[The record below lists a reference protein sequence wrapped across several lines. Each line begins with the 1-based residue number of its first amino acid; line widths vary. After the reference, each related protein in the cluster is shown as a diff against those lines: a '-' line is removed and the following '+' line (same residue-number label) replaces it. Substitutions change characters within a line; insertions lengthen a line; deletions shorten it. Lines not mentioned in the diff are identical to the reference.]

1 MGMPLSDVHTMIE
14 KTDILYV
21 DDEENNLYLFDLML
35 RSKFNVHKAG
45 SADQALKF
53 LDSHPEIEWIVTDWR
68 MPGKDGLTFARETV
82 QKYSDKKFIMLSAY
96 IQNNEIDQA
105 LAAGVLKAYF
115 PKPLNK
121 DLFLEKAKELGIVL
135 N

>member
-1 MGMPLSDVHTMIE
+1 MIE

-53 LDSHPEIEWIVTDWR
+53 LDSHPEVEWIITDWR
-68 MPGKDGLTFARETV
+68 MPGKDGLELAREAIR
-82 QKYSDKKFIMLSAY
+82 KYGDKKFVMLSAY
-96 IQNNEIDQA
+96 IQNSEIDQA
-105 LAAGVLKAYF
+105 LSEGILKAYI
-115 PKPLNK
+115 PKPLDK
-121 DLFLEKAKELGIVL
+121 ELFLRKAKELGFFS